1 MNYLILE
8 YYLHMFYNF
17 IELNGIHRLR
27 GVGGWSQVKVH
38 EPITRP
44 VFATADGGCVASCT
58 HQASV
63 VSACDGRGFF
73 FSHPS
78 SKTSVLLCWCFRPSR
93 GGWPRFHCIS
103 NVLAG
108 GDGHDNRSWTLQS
121 TLRYR
126 HDKIER
132 VITYERNETCP
143 ARGSSRASLFTVAR
157 ER

>member
-58 HQASV
+58 HQASA
-63 VSACDGRGFF
+63 VSGAAAGAA
-73 FSHPS
+73 
-78 SKTSVLLCWCFRPSR
+78 PSR
-93 GGWPRFHCIS
+93 ACGGNGS
-103 NVLAG
+103 AE
-108 GDGHDNRSWTLQS
+108 SWQCWRRRKKVESRRMRLTPSALP
-121 TLRYR
+121 
-126 HDKIER
+126 
-132 VITYERNETCP
+132 P
-143 ARGSSRASLFTVAR
+143 AC
-157 ER
+157 